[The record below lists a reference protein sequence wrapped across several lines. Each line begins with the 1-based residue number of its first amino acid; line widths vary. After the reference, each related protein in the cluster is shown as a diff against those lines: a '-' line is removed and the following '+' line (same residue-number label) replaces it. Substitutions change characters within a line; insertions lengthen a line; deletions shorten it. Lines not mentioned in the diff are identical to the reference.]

1 MMKKGFVTYARRDD
15 YDNQTGK
22 VIEWF
27 DTVEKA
33 QARADEVKRGNGA
46 YVEILKVGEGDYA
59 EYYRKETL
67 IAHYQAKIAEL
78 EEEKRNIYER
88 D

>member
-1 MMKKGFVTYARRDD
+1 MKKGFVTYERRDE
-15 YDNQTGK
+15 YGTRIGN

-27 DTVEKA
+27 DTVEEA

-46 YVEILKVGEGDYA
+46 YVKILKVGEGNYTQ
-59 EYYRKETL
+59 YRINEAL

-78 EEEKRNIYER
+78 EEENRKIYER